1 LPTGLRPT
9 LEDEIQ
15 MIDSTGVL
23 DDFLYKRRE
32 FITLL
37 GGAAAWP
44 LAARAQQRERMR
56 RIGVLMHLAADDP
69 EGQSRVAAFLQGLQE
84 AGWAVG
90 RNVNIDV
97 RWAAGEADRYR
108 RYAMEIVALTPD
120 VILTSATPSIR
131 AMQQATRTV
140 PIVFVLVPDA
150 VGTGIVDSLSRPGG
164 NTTGFT
170 SPELGMSVKWL
181 ELLKEIAP
189 KVTRAAVLRD
199 PANPAGIGQFGAI
212 QGAGSSFRVEIK
224 AIGVDDAKEI
234 ERGLTA
240 FAREPN
246 GGLIVLA
253 LPTTVIHRNLIIK
266 LGAQHRLPAVYGSRF
281 WAAEGGLVS
290 YGPDILDQYRH
301 AAGYVDRILR
311 GAKPADLPVQA
322 PTKYEL
328 VINLRTA
335 KALGLDVPPM
345 LLARADEV
353 IE

>member
-1 LPTGLRPT
+1 MAIH
-9 LEDEIQ
+9 IQ
-15 MIDSTGVL
+15 
-23 DDFLYKRRE
+23 RRE

-44 LAARAQQRERMR
+44 LAARAQRSDRMR
-56 RIGVLMHLAADDP
+56 RVGVLMHLAADDP
-69 EGQSRVAAFLQGLQE
+69 EGQRRVAAFLQGLQE
-84 AGWAVG
+84 AGWAIG

-97 RWAAGEADRYR
+97 RCAAGEADRFP
-108 RYAMEIVALTPD
+108 RYAMELVALAPD
-120 VILTSATPSIR
+120 VILASATPSAR
-131 AMQQATRTV
+131 AVQQTTRTV

-150 VGTGIVDSLSRPGG
+150 VGSGIVASLSRPGG
-164 NTTGFT
+164 NATGLTPNEF
-170 SPELGMSVKWL
+170 GMSVKWL
-181 ELLKEIAP
+181 ELLKQIAP

-212 QGAGSSFRVEIK
+212 QGVAPSFGVEISP
-224 AIGVDDAKEI
+224 IGVDDAEQI
-234 ERGLTA
+234 ERGITA

-253 LPTTVIHRNLIIK
+253 LPPILVHRNLIIK
-266 LGAQHRLPAVYGSRF
+266 LAAQHRFPAVYNSRLF
-281 WAAEGGLVS
+281 AAEGGLMS
-290 YGPDILDQYRH
+290 YGPDILDQYRS

-328 VINLRTA
+328 VINLKTA
-335 KALGLDVPPM
+335 KALGLDVPTT
-345 LLARADEV
+345 LITRADEV

>member
-1 LPTGLRPT
+1 
-9 LEDEIQ
+9 
-15 MIDSTGVL
+15 V
-23 DDFLYKRRE
+23 KRRK

-37 GGAAAWP
+37 GGAAAAWP
-44 LAARAQQRERMR
+44 LPAWAQQRERMR
-56 RIGVLMHLAADDP
+56 RVGVLMHLAADDP

-120 VILTSATPSIR
+120 VILTSAPPSIR

-150 VGTGIVDSLSRPGG
+150 VGTGIVDSLSRPSG

-170 SPELGMSVKWL
+170 STELGMPVKWL
-181 ELLKEIAP
+181 ELLKETAP
-189 KVTRAAVLRD
+189 KMTRAAVLRD
-199 PANPAGIGQFGAI
+199 AADATAIGQFGAVK
-212 QGAGSSFRVEIK
+212 GAAPSFGVEISP
-224 AIGVDDAKEI
+224 IGVANAEEI
-234 ERGLTA
+234 ERGITA

-246 GGLIVLA
+246 GGLVVLPV
-253 LPTTVIHRNLIIK
+253 PTTVIHRNLIIK
-266 LGAQHRLPAVYGSRF
+266 LAAQHRLPAVYNSRY
-281 WAAEGGLVS
+281 WIAEGGLVS
-290 YGPDILDQYRH
+290 YGPDVLDQYRRT
-301 AAGYVDRILR
+301 AGYVDRILR
-311 GAKPADLPVQA
+311 GTKPADLPVQA

-328 VINLRTA
+328 VVNLKTA
-335 KALGLDVPPM
+335 KALGLEVPPT

>member
-1 LPTGLRPT
+1 M
-9 LEDEIQ
+9 Q
-15 MIDSTGVL
+15 L
-23 DDFLYKRRE
+23 DRLKRRDL
-32 FITLL
+32 IMLL
-37 GGAAAWP
+37 GGIAAWS
-44 LAARAQQRERMR
+44 LTASAQQRERMR

-69 EGQSRVAAFLQGLQE
+69 NGQSRVAAFLQGLQE

-97 RWAAGEADRYR
+97 RWAAGEADRYPG
-108 RYAMEIVALTPD
+108 YATEIVALTSD

-189 KVTRAAVLRD
+189 KMTRAAVLRD

-212 QGAGSSFRVEIK
+212 QGAGSSFGVEINP
-224 AIGVDDAKEI
+224 IGVGNAEEI
-234 ERGLTA
+234 ERGITP

-253 LPTTVIHRNLIIK
+253 LQPTVIHRNLIIK
-266 LGAQHRLPAVYGSRF
+266 LAAQHRLPAVYNSRF
-281 WAAEGGLVS
+281 WVAQGGVVS
-290 YGPDILDQYRH
+290 YGPDILDQYRS

-322 PTKYEL
+322 PTKYKL
-328 VINLRTA
+328 VINLKTA
-335 KALGLDVPPM
+335 KTLGLTMPPS
-345 LLARADEV
+345 LLATADEV